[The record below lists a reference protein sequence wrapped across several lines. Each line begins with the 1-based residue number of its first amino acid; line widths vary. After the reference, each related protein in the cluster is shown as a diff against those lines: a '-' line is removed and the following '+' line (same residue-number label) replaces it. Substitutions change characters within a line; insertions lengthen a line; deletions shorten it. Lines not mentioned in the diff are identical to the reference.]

1 MNNPP
6 NRSMIQRTI
15 VKSAKRVIVASG
27 LNQST
32 RSGSK
37 ALEYLAKQLAEQC
50 SMAEATEMGE
60 TVGTKIVALSQQLG
74 RQNLDQGVIR

>member
-1 MNNPP
+1 MSNPP
-6 NRSMIQRTI
+6 NRNLIQRTI

-37 ALEYLAKQLAEQC
+37 ALEYLAKRLSEHCDMAGATQLGEQL
-50 SMAEATEMGE
+50 GE
-60 TVGTKIVALSQQLG
+60 KVVALSQQLG
-74 RQNLDQGVIR
+74 KAISAKQHTN